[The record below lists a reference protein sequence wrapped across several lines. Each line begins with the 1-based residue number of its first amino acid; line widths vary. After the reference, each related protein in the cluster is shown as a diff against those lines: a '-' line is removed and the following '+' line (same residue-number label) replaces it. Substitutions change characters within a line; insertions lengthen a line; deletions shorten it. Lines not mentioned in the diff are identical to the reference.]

1 MNMISDNFESKSKFV
16 AYLLLILN
24 CLSPMAAIVIA
35 PSLPQMQAEFSHIPN
50 VEFLVPI
57 ALTIPGLLVALFSP
71 VVGLIA
77 DKYGRKKMLV
87 TATFVYSL
95 IGILPLFLHSLY
107 AIIGSRV
114 ILGMAEAVI
123 VTLSTTLI
131 GDYYSGAVRQRY
143 LALQTTFA
151 SSSAILFFMIGG
163 VLGEFGWR
171 VPYVVYA
178 VPVVLGILGAF
189 MLWEPKQQQM
199 SADDDHESQAV
210 TFQPKLLF
218 FICVVTCIGALAF
231 MILQIQMAFI
241 LGSIGETSPK
251 VAGNISSVCSALI
264 VAGTLSVH
272 VFSRLKFKVGHNL
285 FIAFGLIGLSFLLM
299 SHATSADQVLL
310 YALLNGFGCGL
321 LLPTLAIWNM
331 KNLPWFKRGIGTG
344 MWYGSYCLGMF
355 FSPILF
361 VAATKFTGNLFNTLT
376 LAGWVL
382 IPLALIALVLGFVK
396 GTSTQP
402 IATPDKA

>member
-1 MNMISDNFESKSKFV
+1 MNMINDKFESKSKFV

-35 PSLPQMQAEFSHIPN
+35 PSLPQMQKEFSSIPN

-57 ALTIPGLLVALFSP
+57 ALTIPGLLVALLSP
-71 VVGLIA
+71 VVGLFA

-95 IGILPLFLHSLY
+95 IGVLPLFLHSLY

-114 ILGMAEAVI
+114 VLGMAEAVI

-151 SSSAILFFMIGG
+151 SSSAILFFIIGG

-189 MLWEPKQQQM
+189 MLWEPKQQM
-199 SADDDHESQAV
+199 FANDDNEVEVV
-210 TFQPKLLF
+210 TFKPKLLF
-218 FICVVTCIGALAF
+218 FICIVTCIGALAF

-241 LGSIGETSPK
+241 LGAIGETSPK
-251 VAGNISSVCSALI
+251 VAGNISSACSALI
-264 VAGTLSVH
+264 VVGTLSVH
-272 VFSRLKFKVGHNL
+272 VFSRMKFKVGHNL

-299 SHATSADQVLL
+299 SQASSADQVLL
-310 YALLNGFGCGL
+310 YSLLNGFGCGL

-331 KNLPWFKRGIGTG
+331 KNLPWYKRGIGTG

-361 VAATKFTGNLFNTLT
+361 VTITKFTGNLFSTLS
-376 LAGWVL
+376 LAGWLL
-382 IPLALIALVLGFVK
+382 IPLALIALAFGFLKV
-396 GTSTQP
+396 TRQP
-402 IATPDKA
+402 AATTTIKHG